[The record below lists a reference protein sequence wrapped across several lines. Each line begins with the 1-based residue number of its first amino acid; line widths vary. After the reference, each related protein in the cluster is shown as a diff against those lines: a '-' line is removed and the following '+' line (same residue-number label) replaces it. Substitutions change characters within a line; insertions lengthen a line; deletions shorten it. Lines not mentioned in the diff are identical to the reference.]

1 MTMRKTSFYPNL
13 ENMLA
18 DIEAEARE
26 TAIYTGRRTFS
37 KEVMAAFTRVPRHE
51 FVPDDLKR
59 QAYINSPLPIGHGQ
73 TISQPYIVALMTDLL
88 DIGNKDAV
96 VLEVGT
102 GCGYQ
107 TAILAEIARQVYSI
121 EIIKEL
127 AEQADRRMK
136 DLDYTNVKIKAGD
149 GYLGWPEHAPFDGIL
164 VTAAAPEVP
173 MALIEQLKLGGR
185 LVIPVGARFMTQNL
199 MLIRKNDDASV
210 TQQAI
215 IPVSFVPFRRS
226 LQSATI

>member
-1 MTMRKTSFYPNL
+1 MSSEFQGIGMTSQRSRDRLVSQLRDMDIQSEVVL
-13 ENMLA
+13 EV
-18 DIEAEARE
+18 IKS
-26 TAIYTGRRTFS
+26 T
-37 KEVMAAFTRVPRHE
+37 PRHIFIDE
-51 FVPDDLKR
+51 ALASR
-59 QAYINSPLPIGHGQ
+59 AYDNTALPIGHNQ

-173 MALIEQLKLGGR
+173 MALIEQLKPGGR